1 MTTTT
6 FTTKGGSL
14 YEIDTRLKRIRRV
27 TGSHEPTGR
36 QGNDGDWQDY
46 DNAFITHGGLWYFP
60 SDAQD
65 AGPIA
70 RGVLTSVIAEGL
82 NSLVIALE
90 AVEPN

>member
-14 YEIDTRLKRIRRV
+14 YEIDPSLKRIRRV

-46 DNAFITHGGLWYFP
+46 YGAFIMHGALWYFP

-70 RGVLTSVIAEGL
+70 RGVLTSTISEGL
-82 NSLVIALE
+82 ESLALKLQE
-90 AVEPN
+90 NL